1 MEKEVL
7 PDNIQQKLTD
17 LEQAYGDVSYT
28 KREKIKERVED
39 PDDVIYVNEASEE
52 L

>member
-7 PDNIQQKLTD
+7 PDKIQQELINA
-17 LEQAYGDVSYT
+17 ENAYGNVSYT
-28 KREKIKERVED
+28 KREKIKKRVED
-39 PDDVIYVNEASEE
+39 PDDIIYVNEASEE

>member
-7 PDNIQQKLTD
+7 PDKIQQELINA
-17 LEQAYGDVSYT
+17 EQTYGNISYT

-39 PDDVIYVNEASEE
+39 PDDVIYVNEASEK

>member
-1 MEKEVL
+1 MEKELL
-7 PDNIQQKLTD
+7 PDKIQQELTNS
-17 LEQAYGDVSYT
+17 EQTYGNVSYT
-28 KREKIKERVED
+28 KREKIKERVEN